1 MNEQHKK
8 IIGGVALSLV
18 ILIVLVAVISA
29 VIDSWRGAGPSE
41 FSEPPERPVPAIAE
55 P

>member
-1 MNEQHKK
+1 MNERQKK
-8 IIGGVALSLV
+8 IIGGIALGLV

-29 VIDSWRGAGPSE
+29 VIDSWRGEGPRE
-41 FSEPPERPVPAIAE
+41 FSEPPGRPERTIAE